1 MFKFMKRIGSAL
13 HRGYTRLGLALAVAF
28 ASVGAFAQEAAAGT
42 SYDMAIIGDISKKL
56 QATLTA
62 FWTEQKDVILLVVG
76 LIVVFSLI
84 WLVAKLW
91 KRGTS
96 KA

>member
-1 MFKFMKRIGSAL
+1 MKKFVTGLCSCIKK
-13 HRGYTRLGLALAVAF
+13 GYARLGIALAVAF
-28 ASVGAFAQEAAAGT
+28 ASVCAFAEGGAATA
-42 SYDMAIIGDISKKL
+42 YDMSIISDISGKL
-56 QATLTA
+56 DATLTS
-62 FWTEQKDVILLVVG
+62 FWTNQKEVILTVVG

>member
-1 MFKFMKRIGSAL
+1 MKKFVTGLCSSIK
-13 HRGYTRLGLALAVAF
+13 RGYARLGVALAVAF
-28 ASVGAFAQEAAAGT
+28 ASVCAFAQDAATA
-42 SYDMAIIGDISKKL
+42 YDMSIISDITDKL
-56 QATLTA
+56 EATLTA
-62 FWTEQKDVILLVVG
+62 FWTNQKDVILLVVG